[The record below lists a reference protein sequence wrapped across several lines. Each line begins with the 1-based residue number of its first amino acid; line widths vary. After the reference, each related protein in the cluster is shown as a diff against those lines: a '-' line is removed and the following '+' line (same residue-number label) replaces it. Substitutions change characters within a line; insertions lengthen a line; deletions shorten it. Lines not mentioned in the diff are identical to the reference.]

1 MKQLMK
7 LILFASAWFF
17 GASVAL
23 AQDNPCLKINGDY
36 TGACPSSTTQV
47 DWWSLTTNRV
57 EYQIV
62 NAENT
67 LDNVRHGARYKAFWL
82 LGDGNFRYFDYGTLE
97 QDLATYN
104 QGYVYPAM
112 GEYSPTVVLAE
123 RKSNTSP
130 PRNPK
135 RNVSVSNRD
144 VNPGVADS
152 FFVRIRGNQAMDI
165 FNHDRNRPHYPTV
178 FAISSLAA
186 DKLADSIFFFYN
198 CEFKN
203 GAYSSLKIHD
213 KIDFVSF
220 PNYLAGRTEPIE
232 ERTSTHPL
240 GALTTSSGSLSSRF
254 LNFLRVD
261 IGLSANSPDFIEKR
275 AQQRTN
281 AAFRSPPANPFNEL
295 RFFPAL
301 LSTWSDRWIGT
312 SGDTLLP
319 VGHYL
324 AVSVG
329 SEPLPAQY
337 VLKGETIPNPIYAEA
352 LRYFPNLNPANL
364 QVAPQRYLRGMA
376 TREVEMVASID
387 PNGLQVLQVC
397 PLGQNRYQVKIR
409 MEVCNEGL
417 MHEQNFGFSL
427 KDHTGVIGEPDFIAG
442 TVPNK
447 LPSTAANQWNYKWN
461 VFLDGLPLPDGVT
474 AEAASEVLKTCD
486 TLIFTVTTN
495 WLGVQRLA
503 KGQGLE
509 LCVQF
514 SHAKEE
520 CNLNYK
526 LNERE
531 LSPLTGYE
539 CGEMPPSCWLCCI
552 PVYIT
557 LILAFIILALLIWIA
572 WYLKRKLG

>member
-7 LILFASAWFF
+7 LILFVIAWFA
-17 GASVAL
+17 ASQASL

-36 TGACPSSTTQV
+36 TGACPSTSDQETSSSVT
-47 DWWSLTTNRV
+47 SNRLLFDV
-57 EYQIV
+57 V
-62 NAENT
+62 NAEST
-67 LDNVRHGARYKAFWL
+67 LDNREHGARYKAFWL

-104 QGYVYPAM
+104 QVYVYPTT
-112 GEYSPTVVLAE
+112 GSYSPTVVLAE

-130 PRNPK
+130 PRNLK
-135 RNVSVSNRD
+135 RNITVESRD
-144 VNPGVADS
+144 VNPGVPDS
-152 FFVRIRGNQAMDI
+152 FFVRIRGNQTMDI

-178 FAISSLAA
+178 FAVSSLAA

-198 CEFKN
+198 CEYKN
-203 GAYSSLKIHD
+203 GGYSGLEIHD
-213 KIDFVSF
+213 RIDFVSF
-220 PNYLAGRTEPIE
+220 PNYLAAHPAPLA
-232 ERTSTHPL
+232 ERASSHPL
-240 GALTTSSGSLSSRF
+240 GALATTSGTLGSRF
-254 LNFLRVD
+254 LHFLKVG

-275 AQQRTN
+275 AQQRST
-281 AAFRSPPANPFNEL
+281 AAFRSPPANPYNEL

-301 LSTWSDRWIGT
+301 LSTWNQRWI
-312 SGDTLLP
+312 SNGDTLLP

-324 AVSVG
+324 AMSVG

-337 VLKGETIPNPIYAEA
+337 VIKGETIPNPVYAEA
-352 LRYFPNLNPANL
+352 LRYFPGLNPANL
-364 QVAPQRYLRGMA
+364 QVAPQRYLRGIA
-376 TREVEMVASID
+376 TREVEMVAGID

-427 KDHTGVIGEPDFIAG
+427 KDLTGVIQEPEFVAG
-442 TVPNK
+442 TLPNK
-447 LPSTAANQWNYKWN
+447 QPNTAANQWNYKWN

-474 AEAASEVLKTCD
+474 PEAASEALKTCD
-486 TLIFTVTTN
+486 TLVFTVTTN
-495 WLGVQRLA
+495 WMGVQRLA
-503 KGQGLE
+503 QGQGLE

-514 SHAKEE
+514 SHANEE

-539 CGEMPPSCWLCCI
+539 CGEMPPSSWLCCI

-557 LILAFIILALLIWIA
+557 LILAIIILALLIWIA